1 VSRPADPKQ
10 QRKRLPERGQE
21 IHLVMWICS
30 TSQEREL
37 GLNKAGMRDDDSPTL
52 LKFPE
57 YDRSCANS
65 FPSFG
70 VHCPPIE
77 RDGYIGCYHL
87 DLDPVRR
94 KVAHFIGTGITL
106 YDRSRSNLPIP

>member
-1 VSRPADPKQ
+1 
-10 QRKRLPERGQE
+10 
-21 IHLVMWICS
+21 MWICS

-57 YDRSCANS
+57 YDRSCAKS
-65 FPSFG
+65 FSPFG
-70 VHCPPIE
+70 VHRPPIE

-87 DLDPVRR
+87 DFAPVRR
-94 KVAHFIGTGITL
+94 KLAHFIGTCIPSIIGRVQLSPSLDLICL
-106 YDRSRSNLPIP
+106 NKRKQVPAVPNELQRSV